1 MNKTFET
8 TKDGVNSATNEI
20 NYIFKEAAHLSELKK
35 KGKKYTKKKKNPKK
49 LMV

>member
-20 NYIFKEAAHLSELKK
+20 NYIFKKAAHLSEKA
-35 KGKKYTKKKKNPKK
+35 KNT
-49 LMV
+49 LRFFF